1 MKARPRI
8 FGFLVFLWAM
18 LSSAMAQAHQAGLS
32 RGTYRLDGA
41 MFTAEIIFA
50 RTDALRLARD
60 LDADGDGTITSGE
73 VQNARNALGK
83 SLTAKLV
90 VRTDKEDCLGNVDDA
105 FLVEEDGLSIRMV
118 YLCPVPPPSVHVRF
132 DLLDLMTYGHRH
144 LARAE
149 SGAIIVEKVLFGAER
164 EWELSRAAATLV
176 PEKPVT
182 SPRFGGFFL
191 MGIEH
196 ILLGYDHLVFLMGI
210 VLAGFAGGDSKRPSA
225 HPPLRWKP
233 LLLVITAF
241 TLAHSITL
249 GLSVLG
255 VWAPSPRIVEPLIA
269 LSVAYVGV
277 ENQFVENADTRWR
290 ITFPFGLI
298 HGFGFAGALGEIQV
312 PKADVP
318 HALIGFN
325 LGVEAGQLAA
335 LAVVLPLLH
344 IARKRTWLDKRRI
357 QWASWVIC
365 GLGCVWFVLRIMSP
379 G

>member
-1 MKARPRI
+1 
-8 FGFLVFLWAM
+8 
-18 LSSAMAQAHQAGLS
+18 
-32 RGTYRLDGA
+32 
-41 MFTAEIIFA
+41 
-50 RTDALRLARD
+50 
-60 LDADGDGTITSGE
+60 
-73 VQNARNALGK
+73 
-83 SLTAKLV
+83 
-90 VRTDKEDCLGNVDDA
+90 
-105 FLVEEDGLSIRMV
+105 
-118 YLCPVPPPSVHVRF
+118 
-132 DLLDLMTYGHRH
+132 
-144 LARAE
+144 
-149 SGAIIVEKVLFGAER
+149 
-164 EWELSRAAATLV
+164 
-176 PEKPVT
+176 
-182 SPRFGGFFL
+182 
-191 MGIEH
+191 
-196 ILLGYDHLVFLMGI
+196 
-210 VLAGFAGGDSKRPSA
+210 A

>member
-8 FGFLVFLWAM
+8 LGFLVFLWAM

-83 SLTAKLV
+83 SLTTKLV

-210 VLAGFAGGDSKRPSA
+210 VLAGFAGGDSKRPS
-225 HPPLRWKP
+225 
-233 LLLVITAF
+233 
-241 TLAHSITL
+241 
-249 GLSVLG
+249 
-255 VWAPSPRIVEPLIA
+255 
-269 LSVAYVGV
+269 
-277 ENQFVENADTRWR
+277 
-290 ITFPFGLI
+290 
-298 HGFGFAGALGEIQV
+298 
-312 PKADVP
+312 
-318 HALIGFN
+318 
-325 LGVEAGQLAA
+325 
-335 LAVVLPLLH
+335 
-344 IARKRTWLDKRRI
+344 
-357 QWASWVIC
+357 
-365 GLGCVWFVLRIMSP
+365 
-379 G
+379 